1 MIILYIVISNSDSL
15 KLKHFNILHT
25 YTKYSLL
32 FDCRCSYV
40 ALPYFRFWYLPGK
53 ATIFGRI
60 SAVTQK
66 HFDALPCFSRDIH
79 STLSMKCTYFSFYP
93 YVPCLNAKLIN
104 FYAKHHFVFVYYH
117 ETKGS
122 AYHRKVS
129 ICIITI
135 LIENCIIKR
144 IIMLKNISVDESK
157 Y

>member
-1 MIILYIVISNSDSL
+1 MYIFLILSL
-15 KLKHFNILHT
+15 C
-25 YTKYSLL
+25 SL
-32 FDCRCSYV
+32 FERKTD
-40 ALPYFRFWYLPGK
+40 
-53 ATIFGRI
+53 
-60 SAVTQK
+60 Q
-66 HFDALPCFSRDIH
+66 
-79 STLSMKCTYFSFYP
+79 
-93 YVPCLNAKLIN
+93 

>member
-66 HFDALPCFSRDIH
+66 YFNALPCFSRDIY
-79 STLSMKCTYFSFYP
+79 STLSMKCTYFSFYH
-93 YVPCLNAKLIN
+93 YVLCLNAKLIN
-104 FYAKHHFVFVYYH
+104 SMQNITLCLFTITRLKVLLITERWVFV
-117 ETKGS
+117 
-122 AYHRKVS
+122 
-129 ICIITI
+129 
-135 LIENCIIKR
+135 
-144 IIMLKNISVDESK
+144 
-157 Y
+157 